1 MLIDLNDVALCHED
15 NTVLSHVNFQVDRGD
30 FVYIVGK
37 VGSGKSTLLKS
48 LYGEVPVKQGQARI
62 LDYDLRKLKNKHIP
76 PLRRK
81 LGIVFHNFELLH
93 DHTVRQNLDFVLRAT
108 GWKKKLRPARREEV
122 MELVGLADKM
132 DHYPHEL
139 SGGEQQ
145 RVCIARAL
153 LNHPEI
159 ILADEPIGNLDTET
173 SRQIMQLLLDI
184 REKGTAVVMV
194 THNLHLLSEFPGI
207 VYRLQDGEI
216 WLVTEEYNQA
226 MELSI

>member
-81 LGIVFHNFELLH
+81 LGIVFQNFELLH

-108 GWKKKLRPARREEV
+108 GWKKKLRPARMEEV

-207 VYRLQDGEI
+207 VYRLQDREI
-216 WLVTEEYNQA
+216 RLVTEEYNQA

>member
-81 LGIVFHNFELLH
+81 LGIVFQNFELLH

-108 GWKKKLRPARREEV
+108 GWKKKLRPARMKEV

>member
-1 MLIDLNDVALCHED
+1 MLIDLNDVALCHGD

-81 LGIVFHNFELLH
+81 LGIVFQNFELLH

-108 GWKKKLRPARREEV
+108 GWKKKLRPARMEEV

-216 WLVTEEYNQA
+216 QLVTEEYNQA

>member
-81 LGIVFHNFELLH
+81 LGIVFQNFELLH

-108 GWKKKLRPARREEV
+108 GWKKKLRPARMEEV

-207 VYRLQDGEI
+207 VYQLQDGEI
-216 WLVTEEYNQA
+216 RLVTEEYNQA

>member
-81 LGIVFHNFELLH
+81 LGIVFQNFELLH

-108 GWKKKLRPARREEV
+108 GWKKKLRPARMEEV
-122 MELVGLADKM
+122 MERVGLADKM

-216 WLVTEEYNQA
+216 QLVTEEDNQA

>member
-81 LGIVFHNFELLH
+81 LGIVFQNFELLH

-108 GWKKKLRPARREEV
+108 GWKKKLRPARMEEV

-194 THNLHLLSEFPGI
+194 THNLRIIDRLDPHSTARYCLSTARWRDPARYRGI
-207 VYRLQDGEI
+207 
-216 WLVTEEYNQA
+216 
-226 MELSI
+226 

>member
-81 LGIVFHNFELLH
+81 LGIVFQNFELLH

-108 GWKKKLRPARREEV
+108 GWKKKLRPDRMEEV

-216 WLVTEEYNQA
+216 QLVTEEYNQA

>member
-1 MLIDLNDVALCHED
+1 MLIELNDVALSHEED
-15 NTVLSHVNFQVDRGD
+15 PVLSHVNFQVDRGD

-48 LYGEVPVKQGQARI
+48 LYGEVPVQKGQARI
-62 LDYDLRKLKNKHIP
+62 LNYDLRKLKNKHIP

-81 LGIVFHNFELLH
+81 LGIVFQKFELLH
-93 DHTVRQNLDFVLRAT
+93 DRTVRQNLDFVLRAT
-108 GWKKKLRPARREEV
+108 GWKKKLRPQRMAEV
-122 MELVGLADKM
+122 LELVGLADKI
-132 DHYPHEL
+132 DRYPHEL

-159 ILADEPIGNLDTET
+159 VLADEPIGNLDTET
-173 SRQIMQLLLDI
+173 SRQIMQLLLGI

-194 THNLHLLSEFPGI
+194 THNLHLLSEFPSI
-207 VYRLQDGEI
+207 VYRLQDGEAK
-216 WLVTEEYNQA
+216 LVTEEYNRA

>member
-1 MLIDLNDVALCHED
+1 MLIELNDVALSHEED
-15 NTVLSHVNFQVDRGD
+15 PVLSHVNFQVDRGD

-48 LYGEVPVKQGQARI
+48 LYGEVPVQKGQARI
-62 LDYDLRKLKNKHIP
+62 LNYDLRKLKNKHIP

-81 LGIVFHNFELLH
+81 LGIVFQKFELLH
-93 DHTVRQNLDFVLRAT
+93 DRTVRQNLDFVLRAT
-108 GWKKKLRPARREEV
+108 GWKKKLRPQRMAEV
-122 MELVGLADKM
+122 LELVGLADKI
-132 DHYPHEL
+132 DRYPHEL

-159 ILADEPIGNLDTET
+159 VLADEPIGNLDTET
-173 SRQIMQLLLDI
+173 SRQIMQLLLGI

-207 VYRLQDGEI
+207 VYRLQDGEAK
-216 WLVTEEYNQA
+216 LVTEEYNRA

>member
-1 MLIDLNDVALCHED
+1 
-15 NTVLSHVNFQVDRGD
+15 
-30 FVYIVGK
+30 
-37 VGSGKSTLLKS
+37 
-48 LYGEVPVKQGQARI
+48 
-62 LDYDLRKLKNKHIP
+62 
-76 PLRRK
+76 
-81 LGIVFHNFELLH
+81 
-93 DHTVRQNLDFVLRAT
+93 
-108 GWKKKLRPARREEV
+108 

>member
-81 LGIVFHNFELLH
+81 LGIVFQNFELLH

-108 GWKKKLRPARREEV
+108 GWKKKLRPARMEEV

-216 WLVTEEYNQA
+216 QLVTEEYNQA